1 MSTQPHPTNSNGPEP
16 GAKAFVW
23 GIWGLTASVAIA
35 FVAHFG
41 SNVPLWDDYSIVP
54 QLAGQRPV
62 TPSWLWEQCNEHR
75 IPVPK
80 LIMFS
85 AERFAGNDVRAG
97 MFLSLAALIGLA
109 ATLIALAAHLPGGLR
124 AADAVFPILLLS
136 LGQATNL
143 LWNIQF
149 FQALSILLGTAYL
162 IPITMR
168 PLWPGRFGL
177 MAAGLGVALLPLCGG
192 TGLMFVPG
200 LELWLFGMSV
210 AVARSNHPDRRRRLA
225 SLVAAMLPG
234 LAIAIL
240 YFRGFRKGLHPPAPS
255 GVLDALRTALQFLA
269 GGIGQ
274 PASALWPWSVWLTLG
289 LIFVSLICLVYSWI
303 RHREERHRV
312 FGLICFLISIL
323 TIAGAVG
330 WGRGWAGET
339 AGFQDRYITMA
350 IPIWCWFAIVFRVC
364 TPASIGRLLQNF
376 LFTLACACIW
386 PNTVA
391 GVQHGQEK
399 SAWIK
404 SLVHDISAGM
414 SGRSKVHSASA
425 SGSG

>member
-1 MSTQPHPTNSNGPEP
+1 
-16 GAKAFVW
+16 
-23 GIWGLTASVAIA
+23 
-35 FVAHFG
+35 
-41 SNVPLWDDYSIVP
+41 
-54 QLAGQRPV
+54 
-62 TPSWLWEQCNEHR
+62 
-75 IPVPK
+75 
-80 LIMFS
+80 
-85 AERFAGNDVRAG
+85 
-97 MFLSLAALIGLA
+97 
-109 ATLIALAAHLPGGLR
+109 
-124 AADAVFPILLLS
+124 
-136 LGQATNL
+136 
-143 LWNIQF
+143 
-149 FQALSILLGTAYL
+149 
-162 IPITMR
+162 
-168 PLWPGRFGL
+168 
-177 MAAGLGVALLPLCGG
+177 
-192 TGLMFVPG
+192 
-200 LELWLFGMSV
+200 MSV

-414 SGRSKVHSASA
+414 SEYQVVRKYTPRLHPDQDELSRLLPIMRRARLGPFGALRPSPSFRAIPLPVKPADVRLAVWEGTTAHITGVDPQLVYTLSSPRTIAGIRLKYAHKNRQGAPARFQLSWKRPGQVSYNDQQRYA
-425 SGSG
+425 NWTLPTGDGHETTIWVDDLVEQFRIQPDNQPGEFRIDGITLLTF